1 MLLKLIKKGGWIC
14 IDNAMA
20 GGGVYDRKAKGAF
33 DEEDSNV
40 VDELNRELSSDE
52 RVSNII
58 LDIADGV
65 HFVVKN

>member
-1 MLLKLIKKGGWIC
+1 
-14 IDNAMA
+14 MA